1 MATTRGLSAQRF
13 LAQRG
18 VNPAQTKQTPAQL
31 WVQAKR
37 QHASMP
43 VLLPSDTASLASAWQ
58 PVGPYQV
65 ASSYFGKITGRV
77 TSIAMDPSDISGNTV
92 YVGTMGGGVW
102 KSTNAAGA
110 ASQVTFT
117 PLTDSLPV
125 FTTGK
130 TASLSIGAVSV
141 QPGGTGVILAGTGDP
156 NDSLDSYYG
165 TGLLRSTDNGVTWS
179 LIDQSSDASIG
190 PYWNFSFIGEGFAG
204 FAWSTTSPN
213 LAVAAVSQ
221 AMEGPV
227 VNATKDGASAEG
239 LYYSTDSGASWHLAT
254 ITDGQYKPIQG
265 PGTSF
270 EGWDGNAATS
280 VVWNPIRKAFYAAI
294 RYHGYYSSTDGITW
308 TRLAS
313 QPSPQLSSAHCPN
326 MTGSSGSQACR
337 IFRGALA
344 VQPYTGDMFAWTVDQ
359 NDIDMGLW
367 QDTCNLQ
374 SGTCSSAIAFSKQI
388 PTTALESSDGKQ
400 RIEQGTYNLWLAAV
414 PSLSDTWLYT
424 GTVDISHCSLLDNC
438 AWRNTTN
445 ATTCPAAAMVAP
457 SQHAVDFLPAKS
469 GQSFG
474 GLMFFGNDSGFWRT
488 TDGAQQS
495 SSACSTSDAASFDNL
510 NGSLGSLAEIDGLAQ
525 DPTAPSTYLAGLGA
539 NGSTATSVASQL
551 SWPSVLGGEG
561 ATTAID
567 PNNSQNWY
575 ATSGAGVSIQRCTL
589 GAACKPA
596 AFASTVIG
604 ESQVGN
610 DGLTMTSPAAFQLD
624 SLDSSQML
632 IGTCRVWLGPANGA
646 SWSAANAISG
656 MLDGAAE
663 PACNGNAVIRSLAAS
678 PSANGE
684 WLFAGMAG
692 QFDGGGAV
700 PGHIFRS
707 QWSGSATAWSD
718 ISLTPV
724 TNTAVPFNQGAFAV
738 SSIVPDPHDATGQT
752 VYATIEGFSGNGIS
766 ASLVYRS
773 TDAGSHWANINSNL
787 PSAPANALVVD
798 PQDANTLYVA
808 LDTGVYITRQVTAC
822 SNPSAN
828 CWSIY
833 GTGLPNS
840 PVTKLLAVAG
850 SNPML
855 SAGTYGRGI
864 WQLPLAGSL
873 SPVSTTTT
881 ASIAPATVTF
891 SDQPTQTISA
901 AKTIVLTNTGTI
913 PLQVAQVSVSG
924 DFSQQNN
931 CPASVPVQGSCSLQ
945 LTFDPSA
952 LGPRTGALT
961 VYANVPSGQ
970 LTASLSGNGIKGANI
985 VLLPSSVDFGSIGT
999 EGTAATQFV
1008 TISNIGGTTV
1018 SLGATAIT
1026 GPFSLTADT
1035 CGATLA
1041 PTYGCTVGIA
1051 FSPVAS
1057 GSFSGTFSITDDAGT
1072 QTALL
1077 TGSGSSPAT
1086 DSVTPMSLTFPAQ
1099 LLGTSSA
1106 PQQVT
1111 LSNDGDSALKLISAQ
1126 TTGDFSVTSYCGA
1139 SLAGH
1144 SSCAFSVVFHPQVA
1158 GAGSGTLVVSDLLNT
1173 HTVVLGGTGVAP
1185 AGISIAPGRLDFG
1198 GVGLGGSSSQTVTL
1212 TNNGGMSLDG
1222 IVFAVTG
1229 DFSIGPNS
1237 CGGSL
1242 GAYSSCSFQVL
1253 FTPSQAGARSGNLTV
1268 TSSTS
1273 TSFNMPLTG
1282 SGEDFQLVV
1291 VGSADSTVVTGQTAK
1306 YTLNVVSVAGSSG
1319 LLAISCS
1326 GAPVNSTCTISPSTA
1341 QLAGGNTIFV
1351 TVNVTTGVVPP
1362 ARSKAGALKALRNKT
1377 RAGLLSI
1384 ALLVPLGLGL
1394 GLRRSRMV
1402 AMLSLLACLFLTL
1415 AGCGVSVSGGSA
1427 TASTDPITGNITPPG
1442 TYVLTISASEPG
1454 IQRTARLGLVVE

>member
-1 MATTRGLSAQRF
+1 MI
-13 LAQRG
+13 
-18 VNPAQTKQTPAQL
+18 
-31 WVQAKR
+31 QAHR
-37 QHASMP
+37 QHAKMP
-43 VLLPSDTASLASAWQ
+43 VLLPSDAASATGAWQ

-65 ASSYFGKITGRV
+65 NSSYFGKITGRV
-77 TSIAMDPSDISGNTV
+77 TSIAMDPSDTSGNTV
-92 YVGTMGGGVW
+92 YVGTTGGGVW

-110 ASQVTFT
+110 ASQVTFA

-130 TASLSIGAVSV
+130 TASLSIGALSV

-156 NDSLDSYYG
+156 NDALDSYYG

-179 LIDQSSDASIG
+179 LIDQSSDAAIG

-221 AMEGPV
+221 AAEGAI
-227 VNATKDGASAEG
+227 VNATKNGASAEG
-239 LYYSTDSGASWHLAT
+239 LYYSADAGASWHLAT
-254 ITDGQYKPIQG
+254 INDGLYKPIQG
-265 PGTSF
+265 PSTSF

-294 RYHGYYSSTDGITW
+294 RYRGYYGSTDGVTW
-308 TRLAS
+308 TRLAN
-313 QPSPQLSSAHCPN
+313 QPGSQLSSARCPN
-326 MTGSSGSQACR
+326 TTGTPGSTTCR

-359 NDIDMGLW
+359 NNIDMGLW
-367 QDTCNLQ
+367 QDACNL
-374 SGTCSSAIAFSKQI
+374 SGGACSSAVSFSKQI
-388 PTTALESSDGKQ
+388 STAALESSDGRQ
-400 RIEQGTYNLWLAAV
+400 RIENGDYNLWLAAV
-414 PSLSDTWLYT
+414 PSSSDTWLYT
-424 GTVDISHCSLLDNC
+424 GATDIAHCSLLSNC
-438 AWRNTTN
+438 SWRNTTN
-445 ATTCPAAAMVAP
+445 ATTCPSAAMVAP
-457 SQHAVDFLPAKS
+457 SQHAVDFLPAKP
-469 GQSFG
+469 GESFS
-474 GLMFFGNDSGFWRT
+474 GLMFYGNDSGLWRT

-495 SSACSTSDAASFDNL
+495 SAACSASDAASFDNL

-525 DPTAPSTYLAGLGA
+525 DPTAPATYLAGLGA

-551 SWPSVLGGEG
+551 AWPSVLGGEG

-567 PNNSQNWY
+567 PANPQNWY
-575 ATSGAGVSIQRCTL
+575 ATSGAGVSIRRCPL
-589 GAACKPA
+589 GTACTAADFGSP
-596 AFASTVIG
+596 VIG

-610 DGLTMTSPAAFQLD
+610 DGLTMTSAAPFLLD

-646 SWSAANAISG
+646 TWAATNAISG
-656 MLDGAAE
+656 MLDGVAE
-663 PACNGNAVIRSLAAS
+663 PACNGNALIRSLAAS
-678 PSANGE
+678 SAASGE
-684 WLFAGMAG
+684 WLYAGMAG
-692 QFDGGGAV
+692 LLDGGGSV

-707 QWSGSATAWSD
+707 QWSGSAAAWSD
-718 ISLTPV
+718 ISLLPV
-724 TNTAVPFNQGAFAV
+724 TNTAVPFNQGGFAV

-752 VYATIEGFSGNGIS
+752 VYATIEGFTGNGIS
-766 ASLVYRS
+766 AALVYRS

-822 SNPSAN
+822 SDPSAN
-828 CWSIY
+828 CWSVY
-833 GTGLPNS
+833 GTGLPNA

-864 WQLPLAGSL
+864 WQIPLAGSL
-873 SPVSTTTT
+873 TPTLTTT
-881 ASIAPATVTF
+881 ASIVPAAVTF
-891 SDQPTQTISA
+891 TDQPTQTVSA
-901 AKTIVLTNTGTI
+901 AKTLVLTNTGTN
-913 PLQVAQVSVSG
+913 PLQIRQVSISA
-924 DFSQQNN
+924 DFAQQSD
-931 CPASVPVQGSCSLQ
+931 CPSSVPARGSCNLQ

-952 LGPRTGALT
+952 LGARTGTLT

-970 LTASLSGNGIKGANI
+970 ITTPLSGNGIKGANI
-985 VLLPSSVDFGSIGT
+985 VLLPSAVDFGSIATGST
-999 EGTAATQFV
+999 TATQLV

-1018 SLGATAIT
+1018 RLGATSIT
-1026 GPFSLTADT
+1026 SPFTLTANT

-1057 GSFSGTFSITDDAGT
+1057 GSLSGTFSITDDAGT

-1077 TGSGSSPAT
+1077 TGIGLTPAT

-1099 LLGTSSA
+1099 ILGTNSA

-1158 GAGSGTLVVSDLLNT
+1158 GAGLGTLVVSDLVST
-1173 HTVVLGGTGVAP
+1173 HTIILGGTGVAP

-1198 GVGLGGSSSQTVTL
+1198 GVGVGGSSNETVTL
-1212 TNNGGMSLDG
+1212 SNNGGISLDG

-1229 DFSIGPNS
+1229 DFTIGPNS
-1237 CGGSL
+1237 CGSSL
-1242 GAYSSCSFQVL
+1242 ASGSSCTFQVS
-1253 FTPSQAGARSGNLTV
+1253 FTPSQAGVRSGNLTV
-1268 TSSTS
+1268 TSSL

-1306 YTLNVVSVAGSSG
+1306 YTLNVLSVAGSSG
-1319 LLAISCS
+1319 VLSISCA
-1326 GAPVNSTCTISPSTA
+1326 GAPKNATCAISPSTA
-1341 QLAGGNTIFV
+1341 QLAGGNTVFV
-1351 TVNVTTGVVPP
+1351 TVNVTTGEQAA
-1362 ARSKAGALKALRNKT
+1362 ARSDAGTGKILGGRT

-1384 ALLVPLGLGL
+1384 ALLVPLGF
-1394 GLRRSRMV
+1394 GLRRSRKA
-1402 AMLSLLACLFLTL
+1402 AMFSLLACLFFAI
-1415 AGCGVSVSGGSA
+1415 AGCGIYVKGGNV
-1427 TASTDPITGNITPPG
+1427 TASTDPTTGNITPPG
-1442 TYVLTISASEPG
+1442 TYTLTITASEPG
-1454 IQRTARLGLVVE
+1454 IQRTAKLGLVVE